1 MHTLF
6 CFFLYLSCNFFNLD
20 LSEQFFANK
29 STIRSLLSAEREF
42 VCDWFK
48 LQTWFLTKMK
58 YELSLRA
65 GSYK

>member
-6 CFFLYLSCNFFNLD
+6 FFFLYLSCNFFNLD
-20 LSEQFFANK
+20 SSEQFFANK

-42 VCDWFK
+42 VYDWFK